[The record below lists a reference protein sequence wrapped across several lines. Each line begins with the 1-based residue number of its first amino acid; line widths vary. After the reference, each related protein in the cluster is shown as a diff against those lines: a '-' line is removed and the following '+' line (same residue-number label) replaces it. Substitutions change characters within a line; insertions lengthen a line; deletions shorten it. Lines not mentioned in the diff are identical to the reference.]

1 MELFVP
7 IEFENI
13 EGVTDWKDCSYTIEV
28 ILLFL
33 HYRVESGFQTS
44 YPLYQ

>member
-13 EGVTDWKDCSYTIEV
+13 EGVTDWKDCAYRIEV
-28 ILLFL
+28 SVTYSSNDI
-33 HYRVESGFQTS
+33 ESGFKAS
-44 YPLYQ
+44 YIIY